1 MILPPRK
8 ASVET
13 HEEELKRERERK
25 KLLSFDEILKR
36 LERFKTLGKIRLHHL
51 FDDNEIH
58 QMCDTLNIE
67 FRDRVFT
74 PAKTLG
80 LFVSQVLS
88 RGDACITVMAKFNRE
103 RKDSGLSP
111 VSEDASA
118 YTKARTRLPVQLI
131 NHLCDRVRK
140 IAHNMTPDDWKWH
153 SLNAYLVDGFVL
165 RAPDTFANQEKYP
178 QPSSQKE
185 GLGFPQVRV
194 VTTTSLADGCVV
206 HHNTAAVEGKKTGEV
221 SLFREKHKDFEKGDI
236 VVADSNFESFHDA
249 ALLIR
254 RGIHM
259 VCCINGTRNSPF
271 EGACE
276 TIEDMNVEL
285 QKPKFDPSR
294 FTRKEWNALPKRILY
309 RMIRYRVAG
318 CEAPITIVTTL
329 TDRQRF
335 SAEDIAELYGLR
347 WDVEVDIRSY
357 KSSMGMCELRCLIPD
372 NLDREIAVAVLGYNL
387 VRVLMCDTA
396 AVLEVHPREI
406 SFSSARD
413 AWLAFHDERETI
425 NDVAWLIHSAAS
437 HFVRNR
443 PGRDEPRA
451 IKRRH
456 AKYPKLKEP
465 RPSHRSRKKNKQ
477 DPEITPKNA

>member
-25 KLLSFDEILKR
+25 KLLRFDEILKR
-36 LERFKTLGKIRLHHL
+36 LERLKALDEIRLHHL
-51 FDDNEIH
+51 FDDEEIH

-74 PAKTLG
+74 PAITLG

-103 RKDSGLSP
+103 RKDRGLSP

-118 YTKARTRLPVQLI
+118 YTKARARLPVELI
-131 NHLCDRVRK
+131 NHLSDRVRK
-140 IAHNMTPDDWKWH
+140 MAHNRTPDEWKWNG
-153 SLNAYLVDGFVL
+153 LNVYLVDGFVL
-165 RAPDTFANQEKYP
+165 RAPDTLANQEKYP

-194 VTTTSLADGCVV
+194 VATMSLASGCVV

-254 RGIHM
+254 RGVHM

-276 TIEDMNVEL
+276 TIEDVIVEL
-285 QKPKFDPSR
+285 KKPKFDPSR

-309 RMIRYRVAG
+309 RLIRYRVAG
-318 CEAPITIVTTL
+318 CETPITIVTTL

-335 SAEDIAELYGLR
+335 SAEDIVELYGLR
-347 WDVEVDIRSY
+347 WDVEVSQAD
-357 KSSMGMCELRCLIPD
+357 C
-372 NLDREIAVAVLGYNL
+372 
-387 VRVLMCDTA
+387 T
-396 AVLEVHPREI
+396 
-406 SFSSARD
+406 SSAGLYQ
-413 AWLAFHDERETI
+413 LA
-425 NDVAWLIHSAAS
+425 A
-437 HFVRNR
+437 
-443 PGRDEPRA
+443 
-451 IKRRH
+451 
-456 AKYPKLKEP
+456 
-465 RPSHRSRKKNKQ
+465 
-477 DPEITPKNA
+477 

>member
-13 HEEELKRERERK
+13 DEEEQKREREKK
-25 KLLSFDEILKR
+25 KLLCFDEILNR
-36 LERFKTLGKIRLHHL
+36 LERLKALDEIRLHHL
-51 FDDNEIH
+51 FDDEEIH

-74 PAKTLG
+74 PAITLG

-103 RKDSGLSP
+103 RKDGGLLP
-111 VSEDASA
+111 VSENASA
-118 YTKARTRLPVQLI
+118 YTKARARLPVALI
-131 NHLCDRVRK
+131 NHLSDRVRTMS
-140 IAHNMTPDDWKWH
+140 HHLTPDEWKWNE
-153 SLNAYLVDGFVL
+153 LNVYLVDGFVL
-165 RAPDTFANQEKYP
+165 RAPDTLANQKKYP

-194 VTTTSLADGCVV
+194 VTTTSLATGCVV
-206 HHNTAAVEGKKTGEV
+206 HYNTAAVEGKKTGEV

-236 VVADSNFESFHDA
+236 VVADSNFESFREA

-254 RGIHM
+254 CGVHM

-271 EGACE
+271 KGACE
-276 TIEDMNVEL
+276 TTEDLIVEL
-285 QKPKFDPSR
+285 RKPKFDRAR

-318 CEAPITIVTTL
+318 CESPITIVTTL

-335 SAEDIAELYGLR
+335 TAEDIAELYGLR
-347 WDVEVDIRSY
+347 WIVEVDIRSY

-396 AVLEVHPREI
+396 EVLEVHPREI

-425 NDVAWLIHSAAS
+425 DDVAWLIHSTAS

-443 PGRDEPRA
+443 PGRNEPRA
-451 IKRRH
+451 IKRGH
-456 AKYPKLKEP
+456 TKYPKLKEP
-465 RPSHRSRKKNKQ
+465 RPSHRSQRKKKQ
-477 DPEITPKNA
+477 VPETTPQNA

>member
-8 ASVET
+8 APVET
-13 HEEELKRERERK
+13 HEEEQKRKEERK
-25 KLLSFDEILKR
+25 RRLSFDEILQRLKR
-36 LERFKTLGKIRLHHL
+36 LKAQDKIRLHHL
-51 FDDNEIH
+51 FDDEEIH
-58 QMCDTLNIE
+58 RMCETLNVE

-103 RKDSGLSP
+103 RKDRGLSP

-118 YTKARTRLPVQLI
+118 YTKARARLPVELI
-131 NHLCDRVRK
+131 DHLSDRVRK
-140 IAHNMTPDDWKWH
+140 MAHNMTPDEWKWKG
-153 SLNAYLVDGFVL
+153 LNVYLVDGFVL
-165 RAPDTFANQEKYP
+165 RAPDTLANQKAYP
-178 QPSSQKE
+178 QPSSQLE

-194 VTTTSLADGCVV
+194 VTTTSLAGGCVV
-206 HHNTAAVEGKKTGEV
+206 HHNTARVEGKKTGEV

-249 ALLIR
+249 TLLIR
-254 RGIHM
+254 RGVQM

-276 TIEDMNVEL
+276 AIEDMIVEL
-285 QKPKFDPSR
+285 RKPKYDPSR
-294 FTRKEWNALPKRILY
+294 FTRKEWNSLPTRILY

-318 CEAPITIVTTL
+318 CEDPITIVTTL

-335 SAEDIAELYGLR
+335 TAENIAELYGLR

-357 KSSMGMCELRCLIPD
+357 KSSMGMCELRCLTPQ

-413 AWLAFHDERETI
+413 AWLAFHDERDTI
-425 NDVAWLIHSAAS
+425 VDVAWLIHSTGS

-443 PGRDEPRA
+443 PGRNEPRA

-465 RPSHRSRKKNKQ
+465 RPSHRCRKKKKQ
-477 DPEITPKNA
+477 TAEITPQNA